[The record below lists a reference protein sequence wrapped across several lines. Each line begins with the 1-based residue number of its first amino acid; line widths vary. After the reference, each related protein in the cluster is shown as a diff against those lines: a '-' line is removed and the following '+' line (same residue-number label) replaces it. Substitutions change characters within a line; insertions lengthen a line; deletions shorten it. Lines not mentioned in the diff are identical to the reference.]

1 MREEEN
7 QMKHLRTFCLLA
19 LVCFAMG
26 AFAQAAKPAAPA
38 ASPAATPATSSAP
51 QAPPTISAVVDRE
64 ISIIEKEFVDAAEAM
79 PEDKYNFTPAGL
91 NIQGSDYKGVRTF
104 AEEVKHVATANY
116 MFWGAITGDPMLPG
130 TNGPNG
136 PDTIKTKAE
145 IVKYLKDSY
154 AIGHKAAGMLT
165 PENIV
170 GTVKIMMSPNPVSR
184 LFVATFG
191 VAHGFDHYGQLV
203 EYLRM
208 NGIIPPASR
217 SNN

>member
-7 QMKHLRTFCLLA
+7 QMKHLRTFCV
-19 LVCFAMG
+19 LVLICFAVG
-26 AFAQAAKPAAPA
+26 AFAQSAKPATPA

-116 MFWGAITGDPMLPG
+116 MFWGAISGDPMLPG

-184 LFVATFG
+184 LFVTTFG
-191 VAHGFDHYGQLV
+191 VAHGFDHYGQVV